1 MARRKTNEFEDLVDA
16 LADSLVDAVESFP
29 VAAAPF
35 GQTPLSRDE
44 QVERYREMR
53 DNPEAWSGM
62 IRERGHREV
71 LRYARTMER
80 TMRRSMEANNART
93 IANAYGIPGRP
104 DRDELPGSPV
114 DRQPI

>member
-1 MARRKTNEFEDLVDA
+1 MPNRKTNELEDLVNM

-62 IRERGHREV
+62 IRERGHREA
-71 LRYARTMER
+71 LRYAKTMER
-80 TMRRSMEANNART
+80 QHRRMEVNDAGTDGAGPLGQPTERD
-93 IANAYGIPGRP
+93 YGL
-104 DRDELPGSPV
+104 DR
-114 DRQPI
+114 

>member
-62 IRERGHREV
+62 IRERGHREA
-71 LRYARTMER
+71 LRYAKTMER
-80 TMRRSMEANNART
+80 QHRRSMEASNGTTDDTDAAGAEPQRWRG
-93 IANAYGIPGRP
+93 ADMG
-104 DRDELPGSPV
+104 V
-114 DRQPI
+114 DAKRA